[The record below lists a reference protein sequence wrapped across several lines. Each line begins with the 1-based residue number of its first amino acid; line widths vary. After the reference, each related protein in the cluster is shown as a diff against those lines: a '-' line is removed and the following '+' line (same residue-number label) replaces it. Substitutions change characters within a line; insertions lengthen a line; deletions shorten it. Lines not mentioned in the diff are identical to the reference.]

1 MKIKSG
7 TEDFLSQ
14 YFLQAFIWFENNF
27 RIQLKRL
34 GGVNS
39 WKAGSV
45 YHCFTLDH
53 FTCQEER
60 SGRSTK
66 TGMVKAAI
74 SLKHNHGFNRLTS
87 IGVTMHSKTHTS

>member
-34 GGVNS
+34 GGVS
-39 WKAGSV
+39 S
-45 YHCFTLDH
+45 
-53 FTCQEER
+53 
-60 SGRSTK
+60 
-66 TGMVKAAI
+66 
-74 SLKHNHGFNRLTS
+74 
-87 IGVTMHSKTHTS
+87 